1 MSLKPATLVILMG
14 LPGSGKSTF
23 AKVLQENLSGHCVL
37 QIEYDQLIPLELQK
51 QLASEIDARCAKLG
65 CQTILQH
72 GLRKHGFHGFLGNCQ
87 N

>member
-23 AKVLQENLSGHCVL
+23 AKVLQENLNEHCVL

-51 QLASEIDARCAKLG
+51 QLASEIDARCANIRMSNNFG
-65 CQTILQH
+65 AW
-72 GLRKHGFHGFLGNCQ
+72 FL
-87 N
+87 